1 MILDFFDGKLDGDS
15 WEDICQSC
23 YRIRYQEHHY
33 TEIPAV
39 QGVYYTENEAALF

>member
-39 QGVYYTENEAALF
+39 QGGYYTENEAALF